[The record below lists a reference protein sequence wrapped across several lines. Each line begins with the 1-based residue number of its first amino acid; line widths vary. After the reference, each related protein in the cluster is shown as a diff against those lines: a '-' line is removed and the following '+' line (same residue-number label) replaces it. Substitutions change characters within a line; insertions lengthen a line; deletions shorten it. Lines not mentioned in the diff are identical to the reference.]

1 MTAPQPQPPKW
12 AEGFFSWY
20 CRNELSESILGDLE
34 ERFHHDLKKSGQ
46 FRAQLN
52 YCLHTIRFVNRFTLK
67 RNRQHEHMKRGLH
80 IMLRHHL
87 LTTYRTH
94 SRNKFYA
101 AINMCGLAIGLASFL
116 LIAIFLNNELS
127 FDRFHE
133 DSQNIYRINTT
144 FSSSSGMVSKMVNTP
159 PAMIP
164 GLGNAFPEIKRSTQL
179 RHTKRAMMTKGDRRF
194 YENGGFFADSLFLE
208 MFSFPLLEGNESTAL
223 DQPNTIVLT
232 EEMAAKYFGNSN
244 PMGETLI
251 MNNDISLK
259 VTGVLAPIPANSHLQ
274 FDFLVSFSTY
284 VVPEGYFSDLTSWSW
299 LGFLSYLQLEESA
312 DPAAL
317 QGKLQQLYEENTSAN
332 RASYAFHVQPL
343 ENIYLGSTGLVDD
356 LASNVQSGNQFTIY
370 ALAIVAMLILL
381 IASFNFMN
389 LSIAVAVSR
398 GKEIGMRKVLGAN
411 RSGLVTQLLTES
423 AGLALLSLLF
433 AYILSWLIFPYLK
446 DALEWQFSIDAAQV
460 LLSLPFAIAM
470 TVFIGIVAG
479 FYPALILSGH
489 KVVNALKHH
498 AKNNLRS
505 GAGLRKVL
513 IAFQFCISIALIAA
527 TIVMTRQVQYLSDQ
541 ELGFDRENVVVIK
554 LLPQDMARYY
564 DAFKNNLLQ
573 NNHMLSVS
581 QSSRPI
587 GDPWPVNAMLVKGR
601 DPSESQQI
609 LGNLV
614 GYDFLETMGIKLK
627 EGRSF
632 SKEFADDPIKS
643 VIISEKTV
651 EYLGLED
658 PIGKEVWHFPL
669 DGPRTIIGVAEN
681 FNFLSLHNEI
691 SPMALIMPFVDI
703 EYLFVRLSPGNIGD
717 RIADL
722 QSIWEATAPGVPLDF
737 YFMDD
742 QLNALY
748 QKEANLSRLIS
759 GFSGLAVVLACL
771 GLYGL
776 VAFTVN
782 QRRKEVGIRKVL
794 GASVPSLLIRFS
806 RQYIVLIGAAAMVA
820 IPAVQYVLN
829 LWLES
834 FAYRIEISWWIY
846 VLATVALLAIALITI
861 SYQAISAA
869 LVNPVTVLRDE

>member
-87 LTTYRTH
+87 LTTYRTL

-208 MFSFPLLEGNESTAL
+208 MFCFPLLEGNESTAL

-370 ALAIVAMLILL
+370 ALSLIH
-381 IASFNFMN
+381 I
-389 LSIAVAVSR
+389 
-398 GKEIGMRKVLGAN
+398 
-411 RSGLVTQLLTES
+411 
-423 AGLALLSLLF
+423 
-433 AYILSWLIFPYLK
+433 
-446 DALEWQFSIDAAQV
+446 
-460 LLSLPFAIAM
+460 
-470 TVFIGIVAG
+470 
-479 FYPALILSGH
+479 
-489 KVVNALKHH
+489 
-498 AKNNLRS
+498 
-505 GAGLRKVL
+505 
-513 IAFQFCISIALIAA
+513 
-527 TIVMTRQVQYLSDQ
+527 
-541 ELGFDRENVVVIK
+541 
-554 LLPQDMARYY
+554 
-564 DAFKNNLLQ
+564 
-573 NNHMLSVS
+573 
-581 QSSRPI
+581 
-587 GDPWPVNAMLVKGR
+587 
-601 DPSESQQI
+601 
-609 LGNLV
+609 
-614 GYDFLETMGIKLK
+614 
-627 EGRSF
+627 
-632 SKEFADDPIKS
+632 
-643 VIISEKTV
+643 
-651 EYLGLED
+651 
-658 PIGKEVWHFPL
+658 
-669 DGPRTIIGVAEN
+669 
-681 FNFLSLHNEI
+681 
-691 SPMALIMPFVDI
+691 
-703 EYLFVRLSPGNIGD
+703 
-717 RIADL
+717 
-722 QSIWEATAPGVPLDF
+722 
-737 YFMDD
+737 
-742 QLNALY
+742 
-748 QKEANLSRLIS
+748 
-759 GFSGLAVVLACL
+759 
-771 GLYGL
+771 
-776 VAFTVN
+776 
-782 QRRKEVGIRKVL
+782 
-794 GASVPSLLIRFS
+794 
-806 RQYIVLIGAAAMVA
+806 
-820 IPAVQYVLN
+820 
-829 LWLES
+829 
-834 FAYRIEISWWIY
+834 
-846 VLATVALLAIALITI
+846 
-861 SYQAISAA
+861 
-869 LVNPVTVLRDE
+869 